1 MSLLL
6 QALQKAAKNREAVQP
21 APEPTKGIATASG
34 STLELEPGE
43 IEPAAPRAR
52 EFDTLP
58 EPAQSPGAAPA
69 PREDPFETSPQQ
81 AAAVLGAAARE
92 PGFNLLDFARDRPVP
107 VFAALAFLF
116 LIGYGIYVYIA
127 VSNPGLL
134 TGGAR
139 NETRNPRPL
148 VANPPP
154 AQAPSAQQA
163 GAPVPDLLEPPPP
176 GAVAPAPQ
184 PSAAPAAGSGPAA
197 PAPPVAVAPSA
208 PVAVAPP
215 RATAPVPA
223 PATAPVPAPATAP
236 GVALTRAEDIAIV
249 PRPAQPRADAPKRSS
264 PPARRAEGTA
274 PAAPR
279 PARATESV
287 PVVPAEDRVTVRT
300 VELPGG
306 LNARIAEAWDNAQ
319 KGKLAEAEAGYESVL
334 AADRRNVDAMLG
346 LASLAWQQGRT
357 ERAAELYARVLEID
371 PQNSAA
377 QSGLIGLLGRADPV
391 ASESRLRNLIAREP
405 SGQLYF
411 TLGNLHASQSQWAQA
426 QQAYFQAFQSEPGN
440 PDYAFNLAVGLDR
453 LGQRKPA
460 LEYYRKAVDLSFARG
475 RAGFDQ
481 KAAIA
486 RIAQLASTV
495 E

>member
-6 QALQKAAKNREAVQP
+6 QALQKAAKSREAAQ
-21 APEPTKGIATASG
+21 PEPTKGIATASG

-58 EPAQSPGAAPA
+58 EPASGPAAAAPA
-69 PREDPFETSPQQ
+69 SRDDAFEPSPQQ
-81 AAAVLGAAARE
+81 AASVLGAAARE
-92 PGFNLLDFARDRPVP
+92 SGFNLVDFARDRPVP

-116 LIGYGIYVYIA
+116 LTGYSVYVYIV

-139 NETRNPRPL
+139 NETRNPRPM

-154 AQAPSAQQA
+154 PAQQA
-163 GAPVPDLLEPPPP
+163 GAPVPDLLEPAPP
-176 GAVAPAPQ
+176 GGALPMPK
-184 PSAAPAAGSGPAA
+184 AGSGPATA
-197 PAPPVAVAPSA
+197 TAAAAPAGVPAAGAPPGSATSSAPGTQAAPAAVPAPP
-208 PVAVAPP
+208 
-215 RATAPVPA
+215 ATKA
-223 PATAPVPAPATAP
+223 PA
-236 GVALTRAEDIAIV
+236 VALTRTEDIATA
-249 PRPAQPRADAPKRSS
+249 PRPVTPRAAAPKRSAAPARPVEAAADA
-264 PPARRAEGTA
+264 PPAPRRVGE
-274 PAAPR
+274 
-279 PARATESV
+279 V

-334 AADRRNVDAMLG
+334 SVDRHNVDAMLG

-357 ERAAELYARVLEID
+357 ERAGELYGRILEID

-411 TLGNLHASQSQWAQA
+411 TLGNLYASQSQWAQA

-460 LEYYRKAVDLSFARG
+460 LDYYRKAVDLSFARG

-486 RIAQLASTV
+486 RIAQLASAV